1 MGSKSSKKIGKII
14 LWVLLGLLALD
25 LLLVG
30 LLFVPAIQTFAVN
43 KITQSISEK
52 WGTELSIKDVRLT
65 PSLRLVAHEVRIQD
79 DHHND
84 MIYVGK
90 VNGRLR
96 GITMKPFKLKLGNV
110 TLEDANVVIR
120 KYKGDSSVNIS
131 MWAQKFPKHEV
142 KSTFLLTA
150 QHLNMVNSRFV
161 YINDYQRKVYDTKDN
176 PPVDY
181 AFLELKDINWEVND
195 FIVLNDSVAANFNHL
210 AFNQYSG
217 FSMKDGS
224 GSFSICGHELRFD
237 DLKILSNKSVI
248 DADLH
253 FAYDTWDDYAEF
265 PDSVRITAAIRPTI
279 LNMADV
285 SDFVGS
291 LRGMSETLH
300 LSADR
305 LDGYINDFNIINLL
319 ANCGYSNR
327 IHGDLALKNITN
339 PKKAYMNVQL
349 DSCKVDVPGLA
360 HLSLPGG
367 KHLKINK
374 NMAELG
380 QTDFDVSFIGTLTDF
395 NTEIDL
401 NSAVGDL
408 SASVSSLKDNGEL
421 QLQGNVQSDGLNLAK
436 LTNKYKTLG
445 SSSFSLAFD
454 GNVKGNEW
462 NAESLNTLEGTLN
475 GDISHLGLYG
485 YPLRNMR
492 VDGEYKNR
500 KYDATLT
507 SNDPNLKCDILAQ
520 LDITGEKPMLQ
531 GNISIDRANL
541 GAIANYMPKRDSL
554 TAKGLDKIIYT
565 LQNNPTLETGF
576 DNLTFNLIG
585 SNLDDVSGYIGC
597 DNIRVYNNGDSL
609 SDCRFRVTSI
619 NTDIAHKFIVSS
631 NVANASLETNYPLA
645 CALDSIK
652 LLAHNYFPSLVDAPK
667 TNTAKH
673 LDLNTHDRD
682 YYIKAHAS
690 TYRTHNVLKLIFPD
704 IYVAPNTTLDVALY
718 SNKQQDEISADVP
731 FFFIRDKVR
740 VHNLTVDGHSID
752 ENKLKLQLSS
762 DSLIVGKRDSK
773 MKFDNIALKAN
784 SNQNNIDYDLTW
796 SNFFNKQP
804 EHHSKIAGTAD
815 ISNTDDLAFNLKNT
829 VIYLNDLGWEFN
841 NENTIHLKK
850 DLITV
855 NNLVIDNDSSHLYIN
870 GDYSTKVNSD
880 LNVKAESF
888 NLSLLNPLLSNM
900 SCGGMMSA
908 DVHLR
913 NGDNRFILGK
923 VLADDFVFNDEAIG
937 DLFVMAGWN
946 NSGQIGFNGGFFHN
960 DENISAQDL
969 SNYDLRQFEK
979 EKDIFARLQ
988 GTYITEKKDLQI
1000 HTTFDTLNAGF
1011 LDPFLSGFS
1020 DHIRGTASGDLSFYS
1035 NPDSTYFDGT
1045 VTVID
1050 ANMGIAALGTSYFVQ
1065 NQKIRFTP
1073 QGIFFNNMKLSDED
1087 GNTAALI
1094 GNIKHKMFKDM
1105 RFDLRILTSGIMV
1118 LNTPKSENSPFY
1130 GKGYASGVVTISGTD
1145 QKLYFRGPN
1154 LETLAGTKIYLQ
1166 VSSASSASE
1175 SNIIH
1180 FKTNTS
1186 SDTTMV
1192 EDLDDS
1198 GTELDFDFTFNVTD
1212 EADIVL
1218 LLESIGGTMN
1228 ARANGNFRLTYNEEE
1243 DLNLYGN
1250 LELHSG
1256 DFRFSLY
1263 NLVNSRFTL
1272 VPGGSITFDGP
1283 LENMVVHAS
1292 AYKGSKTS
1300 LTSIV
1305 PQEYLPGNNANT
1317 NVNAYMHLNGEIMK
1331 SIEPTFSFDLPNSS
1345 NEVRNLFYNAID
1357 TTNTENMT
1365 KQFAYFMLT
1374 NNFMPN
1380 NLFSNTIGNTS
1391 GNYTML
1397 SNFINNMLGNL
1408 MNNKNG
1414 SFGVI
1419 YNQATET
1426 TSAEYGIKANANILK
1441 DRISMSTSIGY
1452 YDDKTADAANNMYGD
1467 FTVEYNINK
1476 AGTWKLKAYTYVGEH
1491 DELYYNPDVNSQIN
1505 YTAGVAL
1512 AYKQSF
1518 DSRTRRKIRKSIEKN
1533 QKLGKD
1539 ITPPKEG
1546 KKSLSQ

>member
-14 LWVLLGLLALD
+14 LWILLGLLALD

-43 KITQSISEK
+43 KITKSISEK

-65 PSLRLVAHEVRIQD
+65 PSLRLVAHELRIHD

-84 MIYVGK
+84 MIYVGT

-120 KYKGDSSVNIS
+120 KYKGDPSVNIS
-131 MWAQKFPKHEV
+131 MWAKKFTKKEV
-142 KSTFLLTA
+142 KGTFLLTA

-161 YINDYQRKVYDTKDN
+161 YINDEQRKVYDVSDK

-181 AFLELKDINWEVND
+181 AYLELKDINWEVND

-217 FSMKDGS
+217 FRMKDGS

-237 DLKILSNKSVI
+237 DLKILSDRSVV
-248 DADLH
+248 DADLL
-253 FAYDTWDDYAEF
+253 FTYDNWYDYGEF
-265 PDSVRITAAIRPTI
+265 LDSVRITSAIRHTI
-279 LNMADV
+279 LNLADV
-285 SDFVGS
+285 ADFVGS
-291 LRGMSETLH
+291 LRGMSETLR

-305 LDGYINDFNIINLL
+305 LDGCVNDFNIINLL

-327 IHGDLALKNITN
+327 IHGDLALKNITEL
-339 PKKAYMNVQL
+339 KKAYLNVQL
-349 DSCKVDVPGLA
+349 DSCKVDVPSLA
-360 HLSLPGG
+360 HFSLPGG

-374 NMAELG
+374 NLSELG
-380 QTDFDVSFIGTLTDF
+380 QTDFDVAFVGTLTDF

-408 SASVSSLKDNGEL
+408 SASVSSLRDSGEI
-421 QLQGNVQSDGLNLAK
+421 QLQGNVQSDKLNLAK
-436 LTNKYKTLG
+436 LTNAYKTLG
-445 SSSFSLAFD
+445 SSSFNLAFD
-454 GNVKGNEW
+454 GSVKGNEW
-462 NAESLNTLEGTLN
+462 SSESFKTLEGSVK
-475 GDISHLGLYG
+475 GDISHLGLYS
-485 YPLRNMR
+485 YPLRNMSIE
-492 VDGEYKNR
+492 GEYKNR
-500 KYDATLT
+500 KYDAVLT

-520 LDITGEKPMLQ
+520 LDITGEQPMLQ
-531 GNISIDRANL
+531 GNVSIDRANL
-541 GAIANYMPKRDSL
+541 GVIANLMPKRDSI
-554 TAKGLDKIIYT
+554 TAKGLDRVIYT

-576 DNLTFNLIG
+576 DNLTFNLMG
-585 SNLDDVSGYIGC
+585 SNIDNVSGYVGC

-631 NVANASLETNYPLA
+631 NIANASLETNYPLA

-652 LLAHNYFPSLVDAPK
+652 ALAHNYFPSIIDAPK
-667 TNTAKH
+667 AKSDKH
-673 LDLNTHDRD
+673 TDFNPNGRD
-682 YYIKAHAS
+682 YYITAHAS

-704 IYVAPNTTLDVALY
+704 IYVAPNSTVDVALY
-718 SNKQQDEISADVP
+718 SNTQKDEISADVP

-740 VHNLTVDGHSID
+740 VHHLSVDGHTIG
-752 ENKLKLQLSS
+752 ENKLNLNLTT
-762 DSLIVGKRDSK
+762 DSLIVGKRGSK
-773 MKFDNIALKAN
+773 MKFDDINLKAN

-796 SNFFNKQP
+796 NNFFNKQSDHP
-804 EHHSKIAGTAD
+804 SNVAGIAD
-815 ISNTDDLAFNLKNT
+815 ISNTNDLVFNLKNT
-829 VIYLNDLGWEFN
+829 IIYLNDLGWKFN
-841 NENTIHLKK
+841 NENAIHLKK

-855 NNLVIDNDSSHLYIN
+855 NNLIIDNDSSHLYIN

-900 SCGGMMSA
+900 SCGGLMSA

-923 VLADDFVFNDEAIG
+923 VLADDFVFNDETIG
-937 DLFVMAGWN
+937 DLFVVAGWN
-946 NSGQIGFNGGFFHN
+946 DDGQIGFNGGFFHDN
-960 DENISAQDL
+960 KQI
-969 SNYDLRQFEK
+969 K
-979 EKDIFARLQ
+979 EKITARSLATYDIQQLNNDKDLFAKIQ
-988 GTYITEKKDLQI
+988 GTYVTEKKALAV

-1020 DHIRGTASGDLSFYS
+1020 DHIKGTASGNLSFYS
-1035 NPDSTYFDGT
+1035 NPESTYFDGV
-1045 VTVID
+1045 VTVLD
-1050 ANMGIAALGTSYFVQ
+1050 ANMGISALGTNYFVR
-1065 NQKIRFTP
+1065 NQDIRFT
-1073 QGIFFNNMKLSDED
+1073 QKGIFFDNMKLSDED
-1087 GNTAALI
+1087 DNQAVLHGS
-1094 GNIKHKMFKDM
+1094 IKHKMFKDM
-1105 RFDLRILTSGIMV
+1105 LFDLKIITPGIMV
-1118 LNTPKSENSPFY
+1118 LNTPKSISSPFY
-1130 GKGYASGVVTISGTD
+1130 GKGYASGQVSITGND
-1145 QKLYFRGPN
+1145 KKLYFRGPN

-1166 VSSASSASE
+1166 VSSANSVSE

-1180 FKTNTS
+1180 FKLPDS
-1186 SDTTMV
+1186 SDTTDIEE
-1192 EDLDDS
+1192 EDGGS
-1198 GTELDFDFTFNVTD
+1198 MELDFDFTFNVTD
-1212 EADIVL
+1212 AADIVL

-1228 ARANGNFRLTYNEEE
+1228 ARANGNFRLTYNDAD
-1243 DLNLYGN
+1243 DLNLYGA

-1283 LENMVVHAS
+1283 LDNMVVHAS
-1292 AYKGSKTS
+1292 AYKSSKTS
-1300 LTSIV
+1300 LASIV
-1305 PQEYLPGNNANT
+1305 PQEYLTSTASS
-1317 NVNAYMHLNGEIMK
+1317 NVNAYLHLDGEIMK
-1331 SIEPTFSFDLPNSS
+1331 NIDPTFSFELPNSS

-1357 TTNTENMT
+1357 TTNKENMT
-1365 KQFAYFMLT
+1365 KQFAYFMIT

-1380 NLFSNTIGNTS
+1380 NLFSNTSSS

-1408 MNNKNG
+1408 MDNKNG

-1419 YNQATET
+1419 YNQATES

-1441 DRISMSTSIGY
+1441 DRVSMSTSIGY

-1476 AGTWKLKAYTYVGEH
+1476 AGTWKVKAYTYVGEH
-1491 DELYYNPDVNSQIN
+1491 DENYYNPDVNSQIN

-1518 DSRTRRKIRKSIEKN
+1518 DSRIRRKIRKATIGT
-1533 QKLGKD
+1533 QK
-1539 ITPPKEG
+1539 
-1546 KKSLSQ
+1546 KKTNKKQ